1 MTGVSE
7 AHFADDAESPNSVL
21 LQRDGAVVT
30 LTLNRP
36 TKLNAFDPP
45 MRRALI
51 SKFRQLGADPDV
63 GAIILTGAGRGFC
76 SGADLAFV
84 DTIKTAAP
92 PWQVPAGQDLLPAII
107 QRCPKIVIAAI
118 NGVAAGAGMSIA
130 LACDIRIASTAASLA
145 FVFVP
150 RGINPDYGIS
160 YQLARSVGPQRAL
173 DLLTRDGKVSATEA
187 LSLGLFLEVAHPEDL
202 MKRAAEWAT
211 RMAKL
216 PPVALSI
223 AKHTLHAAMTLTL
236 EQTATLEAWGNS
248 ETDKYL

>member
-1 MTGVSE
+1 MSESKIMTNTDSI
-7 AHFADDAESPNSVL
+7 L
-21 LQRDGAVVT
+21 LHRDGGIVT

-36 TKLNAFDPP
+36 DKLNAFDPP
-45 MRRALI
+45 MRLALAAHI
-51 SKFRQLGADPDV
+51 QQLGADPTV

-84 DTIKTAAP
+84 ETLKNAPP

-107 QRCPKIVIAAI
+107 QRCPKIVICAI
-118 NGVAAGAGMSIA
+118 NGVAAGAGLSIA
-130 LACDIRIASTAASLA
+130 LACDIRIASTAASFA

-173 DLLTRDGKVSATEA
+173 DLLTRDGKVSAEEA
-187 LSLGLFLEVAHPEDL
+187 LLLGLVLETVPPEEL
-202 MKRAAEWAT
+202 AARAIAWAT

-216 PPVALSI
+216 PSVALSI
-223 AKHTLHAAMTLTL
+223 AKHTVHAAMTLTL

-248 ETDKYL
+248 ETDKHL

>member
-1 MTGVSE
+1 MGEQSAANEVVST
-7 AHFADDAESPNSVL
+7 DAVL
-21 LQRDGAVVT
+21 LRRDGNVAT

-36 TKLNAFDPP
+36 EKLNAFDPP
-45 MRRALI
+45 MRALLVAHI
-51 SKFRQLGADPDV
+51 KQLGADPDI

-84 DTIKTAAP
+84 ETLKSAP
-92 PWQVPAGQDLLPAII
+92 PTWQVPAGQDLLPSVI

-118 NGVAAGAGMSIA
+118 NGVAAGAGLSIA
-130 LACDIRIASTAASLA
+130 LACDIRIASTLASLA

-160 YQLARSVGPQRAL
+160 YQLARTVGTQRAL
-173 DLLTRDGKVSATEA
+173 DLLTREGKVSAEEA
-187 LSLGLFLEVAHPEDL
+187 VTLGLFLETVAPEQL
-202 MKRAAEWAT
+202 MARAGEWAT

-216 PPVALSI
+216 PSVALSI
-223 AKHTLHAAMTLTL
+223 AKHTVHAAMTLTL